1 MFRRNKKDR
10 IPFDRPYTREAA
22 RYLKRPENGAEQPG
36 GSGNGIDR
44 YMYENIM
51 TTLRKNYGSDI
62 LQTDADAADSN
73 LMGDSG
79 NGDSIGLQV
88 NLPLDKARQLQ
99 VLAREFDEDPHTL
112 ARMWI
117 IERLKELWMS
127 YTPSSPTTAERPGLP
142 RSPSN
147 SGEPAPPADESEEEL
162 TALEQAKVSL
172 AEKYIADPEEKALFL
187 QTFLF
192 KQWGNYIAGLVLANK
207 GNTAFTVED
216 IKSVLRY
223 DLLPEYYNTPGA
235 EESAL
240 LTADVEVEA
249 PGDAPRGFASLK
261 RIAPSVFKFIGF
273 KKARIVRAGR

>member
-10 IPFDRPYTREAA
+10 IPFDRPHTREAA

-51 TTLRKNYGSDI
+51 ATLRKNYGSDV
-62 LQTDADAADSN
+62 LQTDADAADSS
-73 LMGDSG
+73 LIGDSG
-79 NGDSIGLQV
+79 NGDSIGLRV
-88 NLPLDKARQLQ
+88 NLPLDKAGQLQ
-99 VLAREFDEDPHTL
+99 ALAREFDEDPHTL

-127 YTPSSPTTAERPGLP
+127 HTLSSLTTAERAGLP

-147 SGEPAPPADESEEEL
+147 SGEPATPTGESEEEL

-207 GNTAFTVED
+207 GNAAFTVED
-216 IKSVLRY
+216 IKSALRY
-223 DLLPEYYNTPGA
+223 DLIPEYYNTPGA

-240 LTADVEVEA
+240 LTADVEVDA

-261 RIAPSVFKFIGF
+261 RIAPGVFKFIGL